1 MSRYVFVF
9 VAAACL
15 MAYSGAMPQ
24 AAALAGDARVQRA
37 CAGMGLNPSEAPFA
51 YCVMSLGETA
61 ASLTTALR
69 INQERHECG
78 RLGYHP
84 GTSIFANCVLDRE
97 ETVSATRA
105 ASAESPAQETAATEA
120 FRSYRRGDQM
130 TSVRHACAELGL
142 APGSDSF
149 ASCVGN
155 LSMTIDDSQMVGS
168 D

>member
-1 MSRYVFVF
+1 MSRHIIAF

-15 MAYSGAMPQ
+15 VASSGAMAQ
-24 AAALAGDARVQRA
+24 TAALGGNARVQRA
-37 CAGMGLNPSEAPFA
+37 CAEMGLNPSEAPFA

-69 INQERHECG
+69 IDRERHECG
-78 RLGYHP
+78 RRGYHP
-84 GTSIFANCVLDRE
+84 GTPSFANCVLDRE
-97 ETVSATRA
+97 ESVSAPRA
-105 ASAESPAQETAATEA
+105 ALAEPPVQETAATEA

-142 APGSDSF
+142 APGSDGY

-155 LSMTIDDSQMVGS
+155 LSMTIDDSQTVGS